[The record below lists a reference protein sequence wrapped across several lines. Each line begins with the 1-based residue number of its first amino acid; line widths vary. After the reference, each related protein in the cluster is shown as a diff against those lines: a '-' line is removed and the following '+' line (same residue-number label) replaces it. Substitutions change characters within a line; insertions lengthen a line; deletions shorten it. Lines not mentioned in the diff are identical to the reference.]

1 MSITWQFQLWTMSL
15 RNAMTEQNAFL
26 VFLSKVVKSMDKMET
41 KHTYTNMAYIK
52 TLQSWIITEHHR
64 ASSRLTPLLL
74 IISFLWTYAIYVL
87 VYTNHISSISK
98 QRNCKCQIFQKGND
112 KNEVTAAVPSYSSST
127 CSVPPRTMSSSL
139 GGSCNKRD
147 GCVWEWNKLTRSTSC
162 PSQMS

>member
-1 MSITWQFQLWTMSL
+1 MQWQNRMLFFYLKWSSQWIKWKQNIPIPTWHTSKHYRVESSL
-15 RNAMTEQNAFL
+15 STTEQAPG
-26 VFLSKVVKSMDKMET
+26 SP
-41 KHTYTNMAYIK
+41 
-52 TLQSWIITEHHR
+52 
-64 ASSRLTPLLL
+64 PLLL

-112 KNEVTAAVPSYSSST
+112 KNEVTAAVSSYSSST

>member
-1 MSITWQFQLWTMSL
+1 MQWQNRMLFFYLKWSSQWIKWKQNIPIPTWHTSKHYRVESSL
-15 RNAMTEQNAFL
+15 STTEQAPG
-26 VFLSKVVKSMDKMET
+26 SP
-41 KHTYTNMAYIK
+41 
-52 TLQSWIITEHHR
+52 
-64 ASSRLTPLLL
+64 PLLL

-87 VYTNHISSISK
+87 VYTNHISYSNKPYIQTIFVNISK
-98 QRNCKCQIFQKGND
+98 QRNCKWQIFQKGND
-112 KNEVTAAVPSYSSST
+112 KNEVTAAIPSYSSST

>member
-1 MSITWQFQLWTMSL
+1 MQWQNRMLFFYLKWSSQWIKWKQNIPIPTWHTSKHYRVESSL
-15 RNAMTEQNAFL
+15 STTEQAPG
-26 VFLSKVVKSMDKMET
+26 SP
-41 KHTYTNMAYIK
+41 
-52 TLQSWIITEHHR
+52 
-64 ASSRLTPLLL
+64 PLLL

-147 GCVWEWNKLTRSTSC
+147 GCVWEWNKLTRSTGC
-162 PSQMS
+162 LSQMS

>member
-1 MSITWQFQLWTMSL
+1 MQWQNRMLFFYLKWSSQWIKWKQNIPIPTWHTSKHYRVESSL
-15 RNAMTEQNAFL
+15 STTEQAPG
-26 VFLSKVVKSMDKMET
+26 SP
-41 KHTYTNMAYIK
+41 
-52 TLQSWIITEHHR
+52 
-64 ASSRLTPLLL
+64 PLLL
-74 IISFLWTYAIYVL
+74 IISFLWSYAIYVL

-112 KNEVTAAVPSYSSST
+112 KNEVTAAVSSYSSST

>member
-1 MSITWQFQLWTMSL
+1 MQWRNRMLFWYFYLKWSSQWIKWKQNIPVPTWHTSKHYRVESSL
-15 RNAMTEQNAFL
+15 STTEQAPG
-26 VFLSKVVKSMDKMET
+26 SP
-41 KHTYTNMAYIK
+41 
-52 TLQSWIITEHHR
+52 
-64 ASSRLTPLLL
+64 PLLL
-74 IISFLWTYAIYVL
+74 IISFLWSYAIYVL

-112 KNEVTAAVPSYSSST
+112 KNEVTAAIPSYTSST
-127 CSVPPRTMSSSL
+127 CSVPSRTMSSSL

>member
-1 MSITWQFQLWTMSL
+1 MQWQNRMLFFYLKWSSQWIKWKQNIPIPTWHTSKHYRVESSL
-15 RNAMTEQNAFL
+15 STTEQAPG
-26 VFLSKVVKSMDKMET
+26 SP
-41 KHTYTNMAYIK
+41 
-52 TLQSWIITEHHR
+52 
-64 ASSRLTPLLL
+64 PLLL

-112 KNEVTAAVPSYSSST
+112 KNEVIAAVPSYSSST

-147 GCVWEWNKLTRSTSC
+147 GCVWEWNKLTRRTSC

>member
-1 MSITWQFQLWTMSL
+1 MQWQNRMLFFYLKCSSQWIKWKQNIPVPTWHTSKHYRVESSL
-15 RNAMTEQNAFL
+15 STTEQAPG
-26 VFLSKVVKSMDKMET
+26 SP
-41 KHTYTNMAYIK
+41 
-52 TLQSWIITEHHR
+52 
-64 ASSRLTPLLL
+64 PLLL

-87 VYTNHISSISK
+87 VYTKHISSISK

-112 KNEVTAAVPSYSSST
+112 KNEVTAAVPAYSSST

-147 GCVWEWNKLTRSTSC
+147 GCVWEWNKLTRRTSC

>member
-1 MSITWQFQLWTMSL
+1 MQWQNRMLFFYLKWSSQWIKWKQNIPIPTWHTSKHYRVESSL
-15 RNAMTEQNAFL
+15 NTTEQAPG
-26 VFLSKVVKSMDKMET
+26 SP
-41 KHTYTNMAYIK
+41 
-52 TLQSWIITEHHR
+52 
-64 ASSRLTPLLL
+64 PLML

-162 PSQMS
+162 PSQLS

>member
-1 MSITWQFQLWTMSL
+1 MQWQNRMLFFYLKWSSQWIKWKQNIPIPTWHTSKHYRVESSL
-15 RNAMTEQNAFL
+15 STTEQAPG
-26 VFLSKVVKSMDKMET
+26 SP
-41 KHTYTNMAYIK
+41 
-52 TLQSWIITEHHR
+52 
-64 ASSRLTPLLL
+64 PLLL
-74 IISFLWTYAIYVL
+74 IISLLWTYAIYVL

-162 PSQMS
+162 PSQLS